1 MAQRCHSDKRSQDN
15 DRRLSCDV
23 PLLGNPRFC
32 KLTSLADRGGLRIS
46 MKPILLSL
54 IAALLLTACAR
65 DAFNGVSDSP
75 MSSAAACAAHDG
87 AWVPVRD
94 LYPLD
99 DLSEDDMRR
108 YTCIFQTDDGGKSC
122 TDNRQC
128 HNLCMAP
135 QGAVSGQ
142 TATGVCAESTRP
154 KGDVLT
160 IADGKVMYPSYS
172 LEMTERKSSLLE
184 ELIVNRDRW
193 DSLGISSYEFTIEQT
208 CFCLLA
214 PYYGPNRIIV
224 RNGSI
229 KTVIYRGEKWDGYKP
244 GDRLTNE
251 STLKT
256 TIDEIFDDL
265 EQRILRLTGNAMLR
279 IEYDEKFGFP
289 TLIDF
294 DRPDWADEE
303 FRKVVSDFSPRE

>member
-1 MAQRCHSDKRSQDN
+1 MKSIS
-15 DRRLSCDV
+15 
-23 PLLGNPRFC
+23 F
-32 KLTSLADRGGLRIS
+32 SLV
-46 MKPILLSL
+46 
-54 IAALLLTACAR
+54 AALLLVSCSH

-75 MSSAAACAAHDG
+75 MRSAEVCAAQDG

-94 LYPLD
+94 LYPRD

-142 TATGVCAESTRP
+142 AATGVCAESTRP
-154 KGDVLT
+154 KGDALT
-160 IADGKVMYPSYS
+160 IVDGKVTYPSSS

-193 DSLGISSYEFTIEQT
+193 DSQGISNYEFMIEDQT
-208 CFCLLA
+208 CFCLFG
-214 PYYGPNRIIV
+214 PYYGPNRVIV

-229 KTVIYRGEKWDGYKP
+229 KIVIYRGEKRDGYKP
-244 GDRLTNE
+244 GDRLTNK
-251 STLKT
+251 SALKKT
-256 TIDEIFDDL
+256 VDEIFDDL

-294 DRPDWADEE
+294 DRPDMEDEQS
-303 FRKVVSDFSPRE
+303 RQIVSDFSPRSE